1 MITSLLYNL
10 QIDFCLQHEDYTI
23 VPVSGRSGLVL
34 WDDPEGW
41 DGEWGGRVV
50 QDGEHMY
57 THGWFMSMYGKAT
70 KYCKVIS
77 LQLK

>member
-1 MITSLLYNL
+1 MTGNSSKLLFKNMQRHFSIMITSLLYNL

-41 DGEWGGRVV
+41 DGE
-50 QDGEHMY
+50 
-57 THGWFMSMYGKAT
+57 
-70 KYCKVIS
+70 
-77 LQLK
+77 